1 MAEEIG
7 HPLGFDLKP
16 WHRWSI
22 TTDDLMNDRSVTAAR
37 RDASKAGPHQP
48 LACDAVTSSTV
59 DPEQLASVLN
69 ISTERQRC
77 FAVGVESVD
86 TE

>member
-1 MAEEIG
+1 MAQQIG

-16 WHRWSI
+16 WHRWSV
-22 TTDDLMNDRSVTAAR
+22 TTDDLMNDRSVTTAR
-37 RDASKAGPHQP
+37 RDALQAGPHQP
-48 LACDAVTSSTV
+48 LACNAVASSTV

-69 ISTERQRC
+69 ISAERECC
-77 FAVGVESVD
+77 FAVGVKSVD